1 MTKIIETEK
10 GAIPEIKTT
19 YWYLR
24 SNTMTNDFVIVETEW
39 IGGISDL
46 FRLAKC
52 NVYLDKNDAIE
63 AQRLFNERLSELV
76 DLCAD
81 AKQKERLKEEADKKK
96 QAAAEK
102 KRERE
107 KNLIKKPT
115 RIELAE
121 RYEQNKKKKKS
132 PHPDIVI

>member
-10 GAIPEIKTT
+10 GAIPEIKTV

-39 IGGISDL
+39 IGGFSDL

-96 QAAAEK
+96 EAAAER

-107 KNLIKKPT
+107 KNLVKKKPS
-115 RIELAE
+115 RIELYK
-121 RYEQNKKKKKS
+121 RYEKKKKS